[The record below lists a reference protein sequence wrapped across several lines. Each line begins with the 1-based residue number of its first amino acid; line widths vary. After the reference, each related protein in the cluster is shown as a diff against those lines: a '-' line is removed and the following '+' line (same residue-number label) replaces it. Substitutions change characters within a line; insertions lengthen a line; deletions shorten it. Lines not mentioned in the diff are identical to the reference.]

1 MRILIV
7 EDDKRISKFL
17 KVGLESECF
26 AVDSADDGE
35 RGIYLALTNDYDVV
49 LLDRILPKKDGAA
62 ACVEIKR
69 GKPGT
74 KIIIVSAIGDAKEK
88 AEFLDIGA
96 DDYVSKPFSFTELV
110 ARIRA
115 VMRRGVEG
123 GNKALIFGDLEI
135 DVKGHRVT
143 NSGREISLTKKE
155 FMLLELLAVRAGSIV
170 SRADI
175 IEHVWDAEGDPFS
188 NSIETHISNIRRKV
202 EPCRNIIKTVS
213 GIGYRFDPDCRIS

>member
-26 AVDSADDGE
+26 AVDVADDGE
-35 RGIYLALTNDYDVV
+35 RGVYLALTNDYDVI
-49 LLDRILPKKDGAA
+49 LLDRVLPKKDGATV
-62 ACVEIKR
+62 CVEIKS
-69 GKPGT
+69 GKPDT
-74 KIIIVSAIGDAKEK
+74 KIIIVSAIGDAEDK

-135 DVKGHRVT
+135 DVRGHRVT
-143 NSGREISLTKKE
+143 NFGREILLTKKE
-155 FMLLELLAVRAGSIV
+155 FMLLELLAVRAGNIV

-202 EPCRNIIKTVS
+202 EPCRDIIKTVS
-213 GIGYRFDPDCRIS
+213 GIGYRFDPGY

>member
-35 RGIYLALTNDYDVV
+35 RGVYLALTNDYDVV

-62 ACVEIKR
+62 ACAEIKR
-69 GKPGT
+69 GKPDT
-74 KIIIVSAIGDAKEK
+74 KIIIVSAIGNAEDK

-115 VMRRGVEG
+115 VMRRGAEG

-135 DVKGHRVT
+135 DVRGHRVT
-143 NSGREISLTKKE
+143 NSGREIPLTKKE
-155 FMLLELLAVRAGSIV
+155 FMLLELLAVRAGNIV

-202 EPCRNIIKTVS
+202 EPCRDIIKTVS
-213 GIGYRFDPDCRIS
+213 GIGYRFDPDC

>member
-35 RGIYLALTNDYDVV
+35 RGVYLALTNDYDVV
-49 LLDRILPKKDGAA
+49 LLDRILPKKDGSA
-62 ACVEIKR
+62 ACAEIKR
-69 GKPGT
+69 GKPNT
-74 KIIIVSAIGDAKEK
+74 KIIIVSAMGDAEDK

-115 VMRRGVEG
+115 VMRRGAER

-143 NSGREISLTKKE
+143 NSGREIPLTKKE

-202 EPCRNIIKTVS
+202 EPCRDIIKTIS
-213 GIGYRFDPDCRIS
+213 GIGYRFDPDY